1 MKFLK
6 PKFWDHEYS
15 FFSLILLPL
24 SLIYQL
30 LIFFRKN
37 FIKQKSFPIPIICI
51 GNIYIGGTGKTPL
64 AIKTFEI
71 LKSLNKKP
79 VIIKKN
85 YQNQKDEIL
94 LLKNYCKVI
103 TAKNRIEGITNSIEK
118 GFDTI
123 ILDDGFQDI
132 QIKKNLNILCFN
144 SFQKIGNGLT
154 LPSGPLRENLKSL
167 KNCHYVFLNGEKD
180 LTFENKLKKYNPT
193 LEFLYYSYYSKNI
206 NEFKNRKLVAFAGIG
221 NPINFFNF
229 LKTNRLNVVKEIS
242 YPDHYSYSDKELDN
256 LKKIEK
262 AHNAKLI
269 TTEKDYFRINP
280 IFRKRV
286 NYLPIKIK
294 IDEDL
299 FKKKILHSV
308 L

>member
-37 FIKQKSFPIPIICI
+37 SIKQKSFPIPIICI
-51 GNIYIGGTGKTPL
+51 GNIYVGGTGKTPL

-132 QIKKNLNILCFN
+132 QIKKKFKY
-144 SFQKIGNGLT
+144 F
-154 LPSGPLRENLKSL
+154 
-167 KNCHYVFLNGEKD
+167 VF
-180 LTFENKLKKYNPT
+180 
-193 LEFLYYSYYSKNI
+193 
-206 NEFKNRKLVAFAGIG
+206 
-221 NPINFFNF
+221 
-229 LKTNRLNVVKEIS
+229 
-242 YPDHYSYSDKELDN
+242 
-256 LKKIEK
+256 
-262 AHNAKLI
+262 
-269 TTEKDYFRINP
+269 
-280 IFRKRV
+280 
-286 NYLPIKIK
+286 
-294 IDEDL
+294 
-299 FKKKILHSV
+299 
-308 L
+308 